1 MFLRRMLK
9 LNVKVRRNLLLILVI
24 IVNTYVWLICTS
36 FVLGQIIKMANL
48 PNQGLCIIWTT
59 NFLGAA
65 ASIFLGAYLAGRI
78 RNRRLFLFSWIIL
91 GTVGSL
97 ASNFTTTFSF
107 NEVLVVSI
115 LLNISFG
122 FGLPVAMAEFSD
134 NTAIECRAKLS
145 GVVWFSVMLLSGLI
159 MNFIGENLI
168 INSLILTFWRT
179 ASLAVLFFYETNIN
193 MAKNYASIIEVVKNR
208 SFILYL
214 APWTM
219 FSLVNYLSVNV
230 GINFFGEDFVSV
242 LTLFSSFL
250 AGVFA
255 VFGGIISDTIGR
267 RRTTILGFVLLGF
280 GYALLGIFPQNTA
293 TWYFYALIDGI
304 TWGIFYVIFLFT
316 IWGEL
321 AGHKSSENYYA
332 LGSLPHL
339 LSTYLRLIIGSIIAE
354 NVSFYAIF
362 SLTAFFLFL
371 AVIPLMF
378 APETL
383 PERVIRER
391 ELRSYIERAKRVR
404 ERFTKG

>member
-1 MFLRRMLK
+1 
-9 LNVKVRRNLLLILVI
+9 
-24 IVNTYVWLICTS
+24 
-36 FVLGQIIKMANL
+36 
-48 PNQGLCIIWTT
+48 
-59 NFLGAA
+59 
-65 ASIFLGAYLAGRI
+65 
-78 RNRRLFLFSWIIL
+78 
-91 GTVGSL
+91 
-97 ASNFTTTFSF
+97 
-107 NEVLVVSI
+107 
-115 LLNISFG
+115 
-122 FGLPVAMAEFSD
+122 
-134 NTAIECRAKLS
+134 
-145 GVVWFSVMLLSGLI
+145 

-391 ELRSYIERAKRVR
+391 ELKSYIEKAKRVR
-404 ERFTKG
+404 EKFTKS